1 MTSNS
6 YLRDNNEKCDKKTIS
21 MTKQLKDYQTYDL
34 GCSAAL
40 ISVGFELASL
50 DKTNPHKVLF
60 IFCEDAEIE
69 NVVDDYWADRLE
81 VKARAFFDNVKML
94 KNRIYSE

>member
-1 MTSNS
+1 
-6 YLRDNNEKCDKKTIS
+6 
-21 MTKQLKDYQTYDL
+21 MTKPLKKGQPEEYQYIPLDDQTNYFYTFDL

-40 ISVGFELASL
+40 ISAGFELVLL
-50 DKTNPHKVLF
+50 DKANPRKVQF
-60 IFCEDAEIE
+60 IFRREVGIE
-69 NVVDDYWADRLE
+69 KVVDDYWADRLE